1 MNHPIPDC
9 TYIALIL
16 QLKKILT
23 NSLKWLDTESDT
35 LVSIVHEGSCTKSNR
50 EEYFS
55 RLSSIRG
62 AATNMIRAINEL
74 SDKEADELDMASDL
88 SDSIYSRASVI
99 STARLTPPLDAGRK
113 NKVRFNTTSSPIPEK
128 KTDSLQD
135 EDEPDDG
142 EVKERPEIPRAIS
155 FHPASEEGFKKM
167 DTVLQEGTLRK
178 LPLSAASRDPNRVSD
193 KMWKERHFKLTPMK
207 LEWHGPSNMVLS
219 YMGRMEKKGELKLRT
234 HFQFRE
240 SKDYENT
247 LTVEVDQQ
255 CLHLQCDS
263 YETKRKWAEA
273 FAEAQAIRRT
283 ERSKS
288 LETTGVIESAGAVQH
303 LIWRSEDVV
312 DWTGLI
318 DDMTHPGVAASK
330 IRINQ
335 GKILQH
341 HTDIVYNCA
350 WSRDGAMVL
359 SAAKESRMI
368 VWDASPTASKSKER
382 IADVNLKGTFTLTC
396 AISPSRRLVAAGG
409 LQENVCICFVI
420 IKLQFY
426 FICI

>member
-1 MNHPIPDC
+1 
-9 TYIALIL
+9 
-16 QLKKILT
+16 
-23 NSLKWLDTESDT
+23 
-35 LVSIVHEGSCTKSNR
+35 
-50 EEYFS
+50 
-55 RLSSIRG
+55 
-62 AATNMIRAINEL
+62 
-74 SDKEADELDMASDL
+74 
-88 SDSIYSRASVI
+88 
-99 STARLTPPLDAGRK
+99 
-113 NKVRFNTTSSPIPEK
+113 
-128 KTDSLQD
+128 
-135 EDEPDDG
+135 
-142 EVKERPEIPRAIS
+142 
-155 FHPASEEGFKKM
+155 M

-263 YETKRKWAEA
+263 YETKRKWAKA

-288 LETTGVIESAGAVQH
+288 LETTVIESAGAVQH
-303 LIWRSEDVV
+303 LIWRLKMLS
-312 DWTGLI
+312 TGQI
-318 DDMTHPGVAASK
+318 NDDRTHPGAASK
-330 IRINQ
+330 IRINHED
-335 GKILQH
+335 IAASHRYSLQ
-341 HTDIVYNCA
+341 CA
-350 WSRDGAMVL
+350 WSRDGAIVL
-359 SAAKESRMI
+359 SAAKESRI
-368 VWDASPTASKSKER
+368 VWDAIQQHRNLRR

-409 LQENVCICFVI
+409 LQRMYVSALSSSNQILFCFI
-420 IKLQFY
+420 
-426 FICI
+426 